1 MNDIFE
7 RFTYNPVQLDI
18 PRSKINMR
26 HSHKTTYDTGRL
38 IPIYWR
44 EVLPGSTCKMN
55 MSEVT
60 RMQTPIFPI
69 MDNAF
74 IDTYF
79 FFVPNRILWNHW
91 EEFMGENKS
100 GFWEQQVEYTVPQ
113 IEFCHDMTAVEN
125 TGSYWKGDYY
135 YPYGPQCGSLADY
148 LGVPIVDANKSTPV
162 TKGEFEVNA
171 LPFRAYYQ
179 IFNDWFRDEN
189 LMYPK
194 EYDKGDA
201 TITAYYLSSDR
212 EDAFPVEKPFMVA
225 KFHDRFTSAL
235 PQPQKHDDVLLPLGQ
250 TAPIIGSAGTYTSAQ
265 YDSDLIDKPIGFV
278 GLGSTTGRP
287 SRLEDAS
294 DSSTELTGDKRI
306 ALVADLSSA
315 TGSTINALRQAFAV
329 QRYYEKLARGGSRY
343 IETLKT
349 MFGVTSPDARLQ
361 RAEFLGGFRKAVNI
375 DQVVQTSSTNE
386 TTPQGN
392 VAAYSLTTANEDI
405 FTKSFVEHGI
415 LMGVQVIRPE
425 HSYQDGLNRFFIR
438 KTEFDYYNPTFSN
451 IGDQAILNKEI
462 FLAGDVV
469 GSKDEEA
476 FGYQEAWYEYRSMNN
491 RVSGEFR
498 SDYFQTLDAWH
509 FADNYSG
516 LPSLSYIWL
525 EETPSSINRNIA
537 VSDRLASQWMCD
549 IFFNEVWTQ
558 PMPVY
563 SIPGLIDHY

>member
-1 MNDIFE
+1 
-7 RFTYNPVQLDI
+7 
-18 PRSKINMR
+18 
-26 HSHKTTYDTGRL
+26 
-38 IPIYWR
+38 
-44 EVLPGSTCKMN
+44 
-55 MSEVT
+55 
-60 RMQTPIFPI
+60 
-69 MDNAF
+69 
-74 IDTYF
+74 
-79 FFVPNRILWNHW
+79 
-91 EEFMGENKS
+91 MGENKS
-100 GFWEQQVEYTVPQ
+100 GFWEQKIEYTVPQ
-113 IEFCHDMTAVEN
+113 IQFCHDMTPVEN

-148 LGVPIVDANKSTPV
+148 LGIPIVDANKTIPV

-201 TITAYYLSSDR
+201 TIVANYLSSDR

-235 PQPQKHDDVLLPLGQ
+235 PQPQKHDDVLLPLGN
-250 TAPIIGSAGTYTSAQ
+250 TAPLIIT
-265 YDSDLIDKPIGFV
+265 KPEKNFES
-278 GLGSTTGRP
+278 GSTWDSTLEGKESAFYTNIQRAFYLYDPKTGNDL
-287 SRLEDAS
+287 SAKSLSFALE
-294 DSSTELTGDKRI
+294 
-306 ALVADLSSA
+306 ADLSSA
-315 TGSTINALRQAFAV
+315 TGSSINALRQAFAV

-343 IETLKT
+343 VELLKT
-349 MFGVTSPDARLQ
+349 MFGTTSPDARLQ
-361 RAEFLGGFRKAVNI
+361 RAEYLGGFRKAVNI
-375 DQVVQTSSTNE
+375 DQVVQTSSTDE

-392 VAAYSLTTANEDI
+392 VAAYSLTTANEEI

-425 HSYQDGLNRFFIR
+425 HSYQDGINRFFIR

-469 GSKDEEA
+469 GSKDDEA
-476 FGYQEAWYEYRSMNN
+476 FGYQEAWYEYRSQNN

-509 FADNYSG
+509 FADNYSA
-516 LPSLSYIWL
+516 LPSLSYTWL
-525 EETPSSINRNIA
+525 EETPSSIDRNIA
-537 VSDRLASQWMCD
+537 VTSRLSNQWMND